1 MNRGT
6 LYVRNRYSRQIEYT
20 GPLTAALDGET
31 RLPEAVRRWVREARQ
46 RYEHLDEERFLRYLA
61 VALPTSMELLMQGYL
76 VSVDPDGTAPQPEA
90 LSRAGAD

>member
-6 LYVRNRYSRQIEYT
+6 LYVRNRYNRQIEYT
-20 GPLTAALDGET
+20 GPLTTDLDREA
-31 RLPEAVRRWVREARQ
+31 RLPEAVRRWVLEARR

-76 VSVDPDGTAPQPEA
+76 VSVDPDRKAPHAEA
-90 LSRAGAD
+90 LNEAGAD